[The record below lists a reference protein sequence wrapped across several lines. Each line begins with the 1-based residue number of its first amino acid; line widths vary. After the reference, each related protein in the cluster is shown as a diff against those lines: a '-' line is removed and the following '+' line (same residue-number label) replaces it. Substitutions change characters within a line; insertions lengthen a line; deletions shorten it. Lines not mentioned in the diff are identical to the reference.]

1 MHQANQRPDSPRT
14 KKGNKDRKEEKE
26 IEKKKLAKFP
36 YATSKICRR
45 SKKT

>member
-26 IEKKKLAKFP
+26 KKKLAWFL

-45 SKKT
+45 SKIT